1 MKRAFIAVLLAILVV
16 AMTAANDSEG
26 VDQISLKGP
35 WSTAETDT
43 EHFLRIEFATDT
55 FTLHFR
61 DGETELVESGMYQH
75 DGDTI
80 YLIVTHGNE
89 QIQKELNYE
98 VVDENTIHVTLNKEK
113 YMMQRVP

>member
-1 MKRAFIAVLLAILVV
+1 MKRAFFAALLAMLVV

-26 VDQISLKGP
+26 VGQISLKGP
-35 WSTAETDT
+35 WSTAGTET

-55 FTLHFR
+55 FTLHFK
-61 DGETELVESGMYQH
+61 DGEIELVESGMYQH

-89 QIQKELNYE
+89 QSQKELSYE
-98 VVDENTIHVTLNKEK
+98 VVDENTIHVIFNKEK